1 MLLSSNEKLRP
12 EACQERLSNIYR
24 NWFLHAAKALKFE
37 RSIYMI
43 HPSYS
48 ELIEAINTNNEDD
61 DESMVLNSRYSLI
74 LATSKRARQLIGGA
88 KPLAD
93 NGKGKK
99 PLSIAI
105 DELYHGK
112 VKILPG
118 QHEEEDLREIAGLA
132 PEQPAEEAAAE
143 EATAET
149 VSQESAE

>member
-1 MLLSSNEKLRP
+1 
-12 EACQERLSNIYR
+12 
-24 NWFLHAAKALKFE
+24 
-37 RSIYMI
+37 MI

-93 NGKGKK
+93 NVKGKK

-118 QHEEEDLREIAGLA
+118 KNEEEDLREIAGLA